1 MDSDGGNK
9 NKKVMDVKDINTRC
23 IPETI
28 LLCVERICYIIDA
41 WTNFWFR
48 TFGIWHVP
56 IFRWFAIIFVVLV
69 RLVGKVAY
77 FARYHLRMFID
88 NHLVENERKI
98 ALYLAP
104 ISSKIAKKLRGGN
117 VRKKSKKGEI
127 KTSRRNRHN
136 QSK

>member
-77 FARYHLRMFID
+77 FARYHLRMFIE
-88 NHLVENERKI
+88 NYLVGAERKI
-98 ALYLAP
+98 ALCLTP
-104 ISSKIAKKLRGGN
+104 IRKISKKLWGGRN
-117 VRKKSKKGEI
+117 VRKKAKREK
-127 KTSRRNRHN
+127 
-136 QSK
+136 